1 MEGAA
6 QGGVLVVIERGQHD
20 VVADEGSVAD
30 RDAALVLETASGVYE
45 DAGPDAGVQAEVGG
59 EGEMGGEARIDL
71 RSRQPRE
78 VLADL
83 IGCAHCGVHLLIEEA
98 CASADFVHELQHPAA
113 GRQRPARGDVS
124 AVFLDRD
131 HFNLRRPSDH
141 LSYTT
146 AVRTRALQRLEPAL
160 LRQPGFHDKRL
171 YSGRR
176 PGR

>member
-59 EGEMGGEARIDL
+59 EGREEGEGL
-71 RSRQPRE
+71 GHG
-78 VLADL
+78 ADL